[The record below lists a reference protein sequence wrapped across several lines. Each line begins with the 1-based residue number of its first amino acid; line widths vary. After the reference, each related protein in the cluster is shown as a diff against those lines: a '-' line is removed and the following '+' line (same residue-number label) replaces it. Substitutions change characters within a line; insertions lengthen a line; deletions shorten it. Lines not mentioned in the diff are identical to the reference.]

1 MLYMSKNEG
10 FFISDEKLIDQAQEE
25 LNRLMIKGEYDNMR
39 LSTILKEIDDKIEK
53 ETGKRPVHISWR
65 ISEQDVEGTITFK
78 NFLKNDDRIVLD
90 WTL

>member
-10 FFISDEKLIDQAQEE
+10 FFISDEKLIDKAQEE
-25 LNRLMIKGEYDNMR
+25 LNRLMIKGKYDNMR

-53 ETGKRPVHISWR
+53 ATGKRPVHISWG
-65 ISEQDVEGTITFK
+65 ISEQDVESTITFK
-78 NFLKNDDRIVLD
+78 NFLKNDDQIILD